1 MTTPDNTGQKQTD
14 TQFKPGQT
22 GNPSGRP
29 RGARNRVTLAVESL
43 LDGQAEQLT
52 QTAID
57 KALAGDST
65 AMKICMDRIA
75 PLRKGRPVPLDIPEI
90 TDARSL
96 ADAGAV
102 VGNALAAGELSSDE
116 AAGVL
121 STLDAIKRLYE
132 TSELEQRIVAL
143 EESREGK

>member
-1 MTTPDNTGQKQTD
+1 MSSPDNTGQKQVD

-75 PLRKGRPVPLDIPEI
+75 PLRKGRPAPLDFPEI
-90 TDARSL
+90 RT
-96 ADAGAV
+96 
-102 VGNALAAGELSSDE
+102 LAALQMPVLLSAMPWLLVSCR
-116 AAGVL
+116 L
-121 STLDAIKRLYE
+121 MKRQA
-132 TSELEQRIVAL
+132 S
-143 EESREGK
+143 